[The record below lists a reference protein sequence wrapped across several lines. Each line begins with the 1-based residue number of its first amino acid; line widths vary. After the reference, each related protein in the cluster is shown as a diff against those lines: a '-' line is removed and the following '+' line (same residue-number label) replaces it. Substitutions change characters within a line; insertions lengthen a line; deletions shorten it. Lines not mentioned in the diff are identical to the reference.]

1 MNVDRFGAYPN
12 PYQTLPAS
20 RNPTPPQYHF
30 SLTHGGDEFRLN
42 VRAKS
47 SDGPLPESHLRRYAE
62 QVGEAL
68 RILSAGHARD
78 TGNSFDPD
86 AFEHRP
92 LPPPSD
98 YGGNYGSDIVEFSS
112 GTRTPPAVVREL
124 VEHAES
130 KPRSWMG
137 RLMSVPRQGAQAVY
151 DASSFVAGKGA
162 GVARWGLREAAHNP
176 MGALMLLIAAHDGLI
191 GWHWIPNRLEKNI
204 SWALQ
209 RSPNGNPIPVML
221 AKVMGAAV
229 NPRERSRLFQAW
241 QSVVQPNS
249 RSALHKARDTAEF
262 VLHKVSPAV
271 EHVVENVVNNPVG
284 TAGAGLAA
292 GTLLGGNKSKLGN
305 GLVRASRAMLRALDV
320 AANPFMRRWTRGH
333 HGG

>member
-12 PYQTLPAS
+12 PYQAPPAS
-20 RNPTPPQYHF
+20 KNPTPPQYHF

-42 VRAKS
+42 VHAKS
-47 SDGPLPESHLRRYAE
+47 SDGPLSESHLRRYAE

-68 RILSAGHARD
+68 RILSPGHARD

-98 YGGNYGSDIVEFSS
+98 YGGNHGSDIVEFSS
-112 GTRTPPAVVREL
+112 GTRTPPAVVRDL

-130 KPRSWMG
+130 KPPSWMG
-137 RLMSVPRQGAQAVY
+137 RMMSVPMKVTQVVY
-151 DASSFVAGKGA
+151 DASSFVVGKGA
-162 GVARWGLREAAHNP
+162 GVVRWGLREATHNP
-176 MGALMLLIAAHDGLI
+176 MGALMLLIAAHRGLI
-191 GWHWIPNRLEKNI
+191 GRHWIPNRLERNI
-204 SWALQ
+204 NWALQ
-209 RSPNGNPIPVML
+209 RSPDGNPIPVML
-221 AKVMGAAV
+221 AKAMGAAL
-229 NPRERSRLFQAW
+229 NTRERNRLFQAV

-249 RSALHKARDTAEF
+249 RSTLHKARDTAEF

-271 EHVVENVVNNPVG
+271 EHVVKNAVANPVG

-320 AANPFMRRWTRGH
+320 IAYPFARRWTRGH
-333 HGG
+333 HWS